1 MSSMGGNKIYRI
13 NSLCV
18 PEGVPCGLCV
28 RTTDNTHS
36 LTLFDEKATP
46 ATRTKANI
54 LCCPFYFLT
63 RRQVEIPR
71 MVAEV

>member
-36 LTLFDEKATP
+36 LTLFDEKANTDDPNESEYFVLSFLLPNATP
-46 ATRTKANI
+46 GRNTANGS
-54 LCCPFYFLT
+54 
-63 RRQVEIPR
+63 
-71 MVAEV
+71 